1 MDIYAYFRGQN
12 TSLFFT
18 SDLGFKV
25 DDFESDLKAILVSRL
40 VTRLKVDLVTILGS
54 RLKVDLVTSLKAD
67 LVSDFESVW
76 FRDLVSDFESGLV
89 SKLYNIHSSTVPTAI
104 LPLQLCDSSSFSPVS
119 MLATKK
125 ATTVRADVGAAAAG
139 SSNIVRKT
147 KKPQNYN
154 FLVFR

>member
-1 MDIYAYFRGQN
+1 
-12 TSLFFT
+12 
-18 SDLGFKV
+18 
-25 DDFESDLKAILVSRL
+25 
-40 VTRLKVDLVTILGS
+40 VDLVTIL
-54 RLKVDLVTSLKAD
+54 
-67 LVSDFESVW
+67 VSD
-76 FRDLVSDFESGLV
+76 LV

-154 FLVFR
+154 FLVFG

>member
-1 MDIYAYFRGQN
+1 V
-12 TSLFFT
+12 
-18 SDLGFKV
+18 DLV
-25 DDFESDLKAILVSRL
+25 TILVSDL

-54 RLKVDLVTSLKAD
+54 RLKVDLVTI
-67 LVSDFESVW
+67 LVVD
-76 FRDLVSDFESGLV
+76 LV

>member
-1 MDIYAYFRGQN
+1 
-12 TSLFFT
+12 LV
-18 SDLGFKV
+18 SDLV
-25 DDFESDLKAILVSRL
+25 SDLVASLKAI
-40 VTRLKVDLVTILGS
+40 
-54 RLKVDLVTSLKAD
+54 LKAD
-67 LVSDFESVW
+67 LVT
-76 FRDLVSDFESGLV
+76 
-89 SKLYNIHSSTVPTAI
+89 KLYNIHSSTVPTAI

>member
-1 MDIYAYFRGQN
+1 MYGVDIYAYFRGQN

-25 DDFESDLKAILVSRL
+25 SDFVFDLVSDL

-54 RLKVDLVTSLKAD
+54 RLKVDLVTILVAD
-67 LVSDFESVW
+67 LVTRLKVD
-76 FRDLVSDFESGLV
+76 LV